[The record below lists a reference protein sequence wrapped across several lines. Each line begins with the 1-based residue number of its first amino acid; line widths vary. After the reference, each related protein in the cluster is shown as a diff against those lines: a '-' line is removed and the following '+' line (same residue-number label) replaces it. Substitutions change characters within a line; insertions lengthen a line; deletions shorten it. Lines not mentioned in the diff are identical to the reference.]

1 MVENTSSVVVGTV
14 PMTKTI
20 YGFHTERR
28 KEVIASRKT
37 INNSVYGKTVENLRY
52 RVDLRL
58 IPYAK
63 DYQR

>member
-1 MVENTSSVVVGTV
+1 
-14 PMTKTI
+14 MTKTI

-28 KEVIASRKT
+28 KEVIASRKI